1 MNAEDE
7 REFRRAEVLKLDVE
21 GLSEREIAS
30 KLMVSNG
37 TVHSDLVYLRQ
48 KAKENISLYVDDKL
62 PSEYEKCL
70 RGINQILKEAWNTS
84 RDTED
89 RREKMQ
95 ALSLAKECYSMKL
108 DLLTNVGV
116 IKEAMR
122 FVLIR
127 KEIMLC

>member
-1 MNAEDE
+1 LNAEDE

-89 RREKMQ
+89 RREKIISQ
-95 ALSLAKECYSMKL
+95 AK
-108 DLLTNVGV
+108 
-116 IKEAMR
+116 R
-122 FVLIR
+122 
-127 KEIMLC
+127 